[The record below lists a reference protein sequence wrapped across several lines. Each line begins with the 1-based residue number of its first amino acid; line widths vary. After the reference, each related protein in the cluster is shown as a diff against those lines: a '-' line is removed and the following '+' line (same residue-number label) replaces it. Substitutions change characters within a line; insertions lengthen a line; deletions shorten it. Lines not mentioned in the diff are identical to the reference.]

1 MTKEEFITTLRKSL
15 TGKVPADVVNENISY
30 YEEYIATGVRAG
42 RSEEEVVNG
51 LGDPRLLAKSIVET
65 SGTSDNSNK
74 DRIVG
79 EGNAEEAFEDVK
91 RKIGKLPSWAVTII
105 AIVLAVIVV
114 SIVFAALRFL
124 LPIVIVG
131 AVAYAIYRYFK
142 EKK

>member
-15 TGKVPADVVNENISY
+15 TGKVSSDVVNENVSY

-65 SGTSDNSNK
+65 SGASDNSNK
-74 DRIVG
+74 ERIVG
-79 EGNAEEAFEDVK
+79 EGSAEEAFEDVK

-124 LPIVIVG
+124 LHIAVVG

-142 EKK
+142 DKK